1 MDNQTALSSLRDSE
15 ARLQSALDHVQAAIK
30 VLRPA
35 ELLPAPAGTPNWA
48 KSKAPIM
55 QALKERMQLMSE
67 FDPKDIEGMPR
78 FDAWAYARDVGRG
91 TGRPTKRYGKAWRRK
106 VSAAQKAVWASYTP
120 EEHAERVRK
129 MQEGR
134 RAR

>member
-15 ARLQSALDHVQAAIK
+15 ARLRSALDHVQAAIK
-30 VLRPA
+30 VLKPA
-35 ELLPAPAGTPNWA
+35 ELLPAPPKLDVAQVITLP
-48 KSKAPIM
+48 
-55 QALKERMQLMSE
+55 R

-78 FDAWAYARDVGRG
+78 FKRG
-91 TGRPTKRYGKAWRRK
+91 PGRPTKRYGKAWRRK
-106 VSAAQKAVWASYTP
+106 VSAAQKAIWASYTP